1 MGKGRTGEKIVTPLQ
16 YIPISAIK
24 YKKKVYFTCHK
35 RHEGKMLAWVSHL
48 RPYDTQ
54 GR

>member
-24 YKKKVYFTCHK
+24 YKKKSLFYMPQKT
-35 RHEGKMLAWVSHL
+35 RG
-48 RPYDTQ
+48 
-54 GR
+54 